1 MQILTNES
9 LFKLKKLFKED
20 FNIVKKPFNEIVNQ
34 NDLILINRYDL
45 DENITL
51 VFQEQGDQERNDY
64 TNSGLIDQSLQNL
77 TPADATDERL
87 WTTLCLNHY
96 KSYVLARWPNISD
109 GKHFFCE
116 GNRALTRD
124 NGIARLWWAR
134 YNLKKM
140 NNSNNEIA
148 NAYFENRDRREGIIE
163 RPTSTAN
170 KKVLKVIF
178 EIIAEKKLRRDQYRP
193 FYTKINFIGKRKNLP
208 AMDEVSLKKVLMQ
221 NL

>member
-9 LFKLKKLFKED
+9 LFKLKNLFKED
-20 FNIVKKPFNEIVNQ
+20 SNIVREPFNEVVNQ
-34 NDLILINRYDL
+34 NNLILIERYDL
-45 DENITL
+45 DENIKL
-51 VFQEQGDQERNDY
+51 VYQEEGDQERNDY
-64 TNSGLIDQSLQNL
+64 TNSGLIEQSLQSL

-87 WTTLCLNHY
+87 WTTLCFNHY

-109 GKHFFCE
+109 GKHFFYE
-116 GNRALTRD
+116 GSRAPTRN

-140 NNSNNEIA
+140 NNSNNEITSA
-148 NAYFENRDRREGIIE
+148 FFEMRDRREGIIE
-163 RPTSTAN
+163 RPTSTTN

-178 EIIAEKKLRRDQYRP
+178 EIIAEKKLGRDQYRP
-193 FYTKINFIGKRKNLP
+193 FYKKINFIGKRKNLP
-208 AMDEVSLKKVLMQ
+208 AMDEVSLKKILMQ

>member
-34 NDLILINRYDL
+34 NDLILINRYYL
-45 DENITL
+45 DENIAL
-51 VFQEQGDQERNDY
+51 VYQEQGDQESNDY
-64 TNSGLIDQSLQNL
+64 TNSELIFQALKDL

-87 WTTLCLNHY
+87 WTTLCLNQY
-96 KSYVLARWPNISD
+96 KSYILARWPNISD

-116 GNRALTRD
+116 GNRSLTRD

-134 YNLKKM
+134 HNLKKM
-140 NNSNNEIA
+140 NNINNEITSA
-148 NAYFENRDRREGIIE
+148 FFEIRDRREGIIE
-163 RPTSTAN
+163 RPTSTN
-170 KKVLKVIF
+170 NRKVLKVIF
-178 EIIAEKKLRRDQYRP
+178 EIVAEKNLRRDQYRQ

-208 AMDEVSLKKVLMQ
+208 AIDEANLKKIFLD

>member
-20 FNIVKKPFNEIVNQ
+20 FNIVKKPFNEIVNK

-45 DENITL
+45 DENIAL
-51 VFQEQGDQERNDY
+51 VYSEQGDQERNDY

-109 GKHFFCE
+109 GRHFFYE
-116 GNRALTRD
+116 GSRAPTRD

-140 NNSNNEIA
+140 NNSNNEIT

-163 RPTSTAN
+163 RPTSTTN

-178 EIIAEKKLRRDQYRP
+178 EIIAEKKLKRDQYRP

-208 AMDEVSLKKVLMQ
+208 AMDEVSLKKILMQ